1 MYKYLSINKI
11 LSENQFGFRSKH
23 STEHALFKFVNDLQT
38 QTNKKKLTA
47 AVFIDLSK
55 AFDTVDSTIL
65 LKKLNYL
72 GFQENELNFFK
83 SYLTNR
89 TQRTKFNDTLSDLLI
104 TECGV
109 PQGSILG
116 PLLFIIY
123 INDFS
128 NNIKTDTTIFADD
141 TTLICSGK
149 NEDDL
154 KSNIVSNLVDA
165 ETWFSANK
173 LSLNLK
179 KTKIIFFHPKKGNN
193 PNNIEMNNTIFFP
206 NNFLLS

>member
-1 MYKYLSINKI
+1 M
-11 LSENQFGFRSKH
+11 
-23 STEHALFKFVNDLQT
+23 
-38 QTNKKKLTA
+38 
-47 AVFIDLSK
+47 FIDLSK
-55 AFDTVDSTIL
+55 AFDTVDSHIL
-65 LKKLNYL
+65 LKKLDYL

-89 TQRTKFNDTLSDLLI
+89 TQRTKFKDTLSDRLI

-128 NNIKTDTTIFADD
+128 KSIKADTSIFADD
-141 TTLICSGK
+141 TTLVCSGK
-149 NEDDL
+149 NKEDL
-154 KSNIVSNLVDA
+154 KSNIVSNLIHA
-165 ETWFSANK
+165 EEWFSANK

-193 PNNIEMNNTIFFP
+193 PVNIEINNTSIESIGEHREKEKDRYMK
-206 NNFLLS
+206 FLGFKIDDELTFKYHIKEILNKTAKRDLCSRKSQIHLSY